1 MEKSQN
7 SGRDIIPIRIG
18 IDVGSTTVK
27 IAVLDD
33 DDNIIYSDYRRH
45 RADIRST
52 IIDVVNK
59 AFDEIEP
66 KFPAGE
72 EQTISVKVTGSG
84 GLSVSQWL
92 NIPFIQE
99 YRLDWK
105 SPSQVEIVVYEKSIL
120 AAVNYMNLYMYFDKD
135 GMVLESSAEK
145 IDKIPIVEGLELS
158 SIVLYNKLPVKDEYV
173 FSRLVSLAQSL
184 SNYNIFAERI
194 LLYSQNQVNLYI
206 GDIEVHFGVLND
218 IEEKTAD
225 LNNIFPEI
233 SGQKGIL
240 YMDNYGEN
248 KSYTFEQTK

>member
-1 MEKSQN
+1 MKRLKKRYIIGLTLMLVILSLSIIKIDKVVVSGN
-7 SGRDIIPIRIG
+7 SWY
-18 IDVGSTTVK
+18 
-27 IAVLDD
+27 
-33 DDNIIYSDYRRH
+33 N
-45 RADIRST
+45 
-52 IIDVVNK
+52 NE
-59 AFDEIEP
+59 EIEALVFP
-66 KFPAGE
+66 KPLDRYFLYSF
-72 EQTISVKVTGSG
+72 IKDK
-84 GLSVSQWL
+84 LNKKK

-105 SPSQVEIVVYEKSIL
+105 SPSQVEIVVYEKRIL

-145 IDKIPIVEGLELS
+145 IDKIPVIEGLELS

>member
-1 MEKSQN
+1 M
-7 SGRDIIPIRIG
+7 
-18 IDVGSTTVK
+18 
-27 IAVLDD
+27 
-33 DDNIIYSDYRRH
+33 
-45 RADIRST
+45 
-52 IIDVVNK
+52 
-59 AFDEIEP
+59 
-66 KFPAGE
+66 
-72 EQTISVKVTGSG
+72 
-84 GLSVSQWL
+84 
-92 NIPFIQE
+92 
-99 YRLDWK
+99 
-105 SPSQVEIVVYEKSIL
+105 
-120 AAVNYMNLYMYFDKD
+120 
-135 GMVLESSAEK
+135 
-145 IDKIPIVEGLELS
+145 
-158 SIVLYNKLPVKDEYV
+158 KDEYV

>member
-1 MEKSQN
+1 MKRLKKRYIIGLTLMLVILSLSIIKIDKVVVSGN
-7 SGRDIIPIRIG
+7 SWYNDE
-18 IDVGSTTVK
+18 
-27 IAVLDD
+27 
-33 DDNIIYSDYRRH
+33 
-45 RADIRST
+45 
-52 IIDVVNK
+52 
-59 AFDEIEP
+59 EIEALVFAKP
-66 KFPAGE
+66 LDRYFLYSFIKD
-72 EQTISVKVTGSG
+72 K
-84 GLSVSQWL
+84 LNKKK

-105 SPSQVEIVVYEKSIL
+105 SPSQVEIVVYEKRIL

-145 IDKIPIVEGLELS
+145 IDKIPVIEGLELS

>member
-1 MEKSQN
+1 MKRFKKRYIIGLVLVLIILSLSIIKIDKVVVSGN
-7 SGRDIIPIRIG
+7 SWY
-18 IDVGSTTVK
+18 
-27 IAVLDD
+27 
-33 DDNIIYSDYRRH
+33 N
-45 RADIRST
+45 
-52 IIDVVNK
+52 NE
-59 AFDEIEP
+59 EIEALVFP
-66 KFPAGE
+66 KPLDRYFLYSF
-72 EQTISVKVTGSG
+72 IKDK
-84 GLSVSQWL
+84 LNKKK

-145 IDKIPIVEGLELS
+145 IDKIPVIEGLELS
-158 SIVLYNKLPVKDEYV
+158 S
-173 FSRLVSLAQSL
+173 
-184 SNYNIFAERI
+184 I

-206 GDIEVHFGVLND
+206 GDIEVHFGILND

-248 KSYTFEQTK
+248 KSYTFEQKK

>member
-1 MEKSQN
+1 MKRLKKRYIIGLTLMLVILSLSIIKIDKVVVSGN
-7 SGRDIIPIRIG
+7 SWYNDE
-18 IDVGSTTVK
+18 
-27 IAVLDD
+27 
-33 DDNIIYSDYRRH
+33 
-45 RADIRST
+45 
-52 IIDVVNK
+52 
-59 AFDEIEP
+59 EIEALVFAKP
-66 KFPAGE
+66 LDRYFLYSFIKD
-72 EQTISVKVTGSG
+72 K
-84 GLSVSQWL
+84 LNKKK

-105 SPSQVEIVVYEKSIL
+105 SPSQVEIVVYEKRIL

-248 KSYTFEQTK
+248 KSYTFEQKK

>member
-1 MEKSQN
+1 MKRLKKRYIIGLTLMLVILSLSIIKIDKVVVSGN
-7 SGRDIIPIRIG
+7 SWYNDE
-18 IDVGSTTVK
+18 
-27 IAVLDD
+27 
-33 DDNIIYSDYRRH
+33 
-45 RADIRST
+45 
-52 IIDVVNK
+52 
-59 AFDEIEP
+59 EIEALVFAKP
-66 KFPAGE
+66 LDRYFLYSFIKD
-72 EQTISVKVTGSG
+72 K
-84 GLSVSQWL
+84 LNKKK

-105 SPSQVEIVVYEKSIL
+105 SPSQVEIVVYEKRIL

>member
-1 MEKSQN
+1 MKRFKKRYIIGLVLVLIILSLSIIKIDKVVVSGN
-7 SGRDIIPIRIG
+7 SWYNNEEREALVFP
-18 IDVGSTTVK
+18 K
-27 IAVLDD
+27 PLDRYFL
-33 DDNIIYSDYRRH
+33 YSFIKDKL
-45 RADIRST
+45 
-52 IIDVVNK
+52 NK
-59 AFDEIEP
+59 
-66 KFPAGE
+66 K
-72 EQTISVKVTGSG
+72 K
-84 GLSVSQWL
+84 

-145 IDKIPIVEGLELS
+145 IDKIPVIEGLELS

-173 FSRLVSLAQSL
+173 FSRLISLAQSL
-184 SNYNIFAERI
+184 SSYNIFAERI

-206 GDIEVHFGVLND
+206 GDIEVHFGILND

-248 KSYTFEQTK
+248 KSYTFEQKK

>member
-1 MEKSQN
+1 MKRFKKRYIIGLVLVLIILSLSIIKIDKVVVSGN
-7 SGRDIIPIRIG
+7 SWY
-18 IDVGSTTVK
+18 
-27 IAVLDD
+27 
-33 DDNIIYSDYRRH
+33 N
-45 RADIRST
+45 
-52 IIDVVNK
+52 NE
-59 AFDEIEP
+59 EIEALVFP
-66 KFPAGE
+66 KPLDRYFLYSF
-72 EQTISVKVTGSG
+72 IKDK
-84 GLSVSQWL
+84 LNKKK

-105 SPSQVEIVVYEKSIL
+105 SPSQVEIIVYEKSIL

-145 IDKIPIVEGLELS
+145 IDKIPVIEGLELS

-206 GDIEVHFGVLND
+206 GDIEVHFGILND

-248 KSYTFEQTK
+248 KSYTFEQKK